1 MKQIVKS
8 SEVNLMYMYEL
19 FLAKD
24 INGKSIHFIE
34 TDHKADDLELWLK
47 KLVKDNTISED
58 VANAVT
64 FVW

>member
-1 MKQIVKS
+1 
-8 SEVNLMYMYEL
+8 MYMYEL

-24 INGKSIHFIE
+24 VNGKSIHFIE
-34 TDHKADDLELWLK
+34 TDHKADDLEMWLK